1 MKKLYSLKSWFSLQ
15 DTAERLTNTLKEPVS
30 VEDIE
35 QLVSEAYLKP
45 TIRVCEI
52 GFSRE
57 ELEAF
62 EARHGK
68 TRPHNDNLHPKER
81 DSLLKLVLGM
91 AIDAYGYDVK
101 ASRSPIY
108 KDISDSLATHGISV
122 SDDTIRKL
130 LNQGKDICDLSQV
143 SQ

>member
-15 DTAERLTNTLKEPVS
+15 DTAERLTDTLKEPVS

-35 QLVSEAYLKP
+35 QLVSETYLKP

-52 GFSRE
+52 GFLRE

-62 EARHGK
+62 EARHAK
-68 TRPHNDNLHPKER
+68 TRPLNDNLDPREW
-81 DSLLKLVLGM
+81 DSLLKLVIGM
-91 AIDAYGYDVK
+91 AIDAYGYDVN
-101 ASRSPIY
+101 ANRSPIY
-108 KDISDSLATHGISV
+108 KDISGSLATHGITV
-122 SDDTIRKL
+122 SDDTVRKW
-130 LNQGKDICDLSQV
+130 LNQAKDTCDLSQV